1 MTPQDTAQ
9 ALALIQVYD
18 NRTVDELTIKA
29 WHKLLWK
36 YTLQDVT
43 AAVEQ
48 FFETETTYLKPADII
63 GRVKRIRAR
72 RLETFGGVH
81 LNYDDEF
88 DDEGERLPD
97 ADQRTTYLLELVKS
111 GAIQPNTYK
120 AYKQQQ
126 LELHQLQADVPLK
139 QLDQ

>member
-1 MTPQDTAQ
+1 MTPQETAQ

-63 GRVKRIRAR
+63 GRVKRIRVR
-72 RLETFGGVH
+72 RLEKFGGVH
-81 LNYDDEF
+81 LNYNDEF

-97 ADQRTTYLLELVKS
+97 AAQRITYLLELIKS
-111 GAIQPNTYK
+111 GAIQPSTYK

-126 LELHQLQADVPLK
+126 LELHELTADMPRQQLTN
-139 QLDQ
+139 